1 MKFSDEFK
9 ITPKANETWFDTVLS
24 IDTKLFLDPR
34 LIEQFETGVFAG
46 AFDEITAYFKAG
58 FEEAA
63 KQLGGTDKN
72 RYQKIESFLAAP
84 EVEEICL
91 GFTSFGTAGSGAGS
105 GKAKVLREA
114 MSKAAG
120 LAVLA
125 PERFETLQLFQR
137 GIAED
142 TISDIVANVLRW
154 RLAEYTRQI
163 CKKYKIP
170 IIEKIRQRGRFD
182 PARQRWVPIKISAP
196 VNPYNGKQV
205 LLCPKDFLSQLPVIN
220 STSFWQHWFDTEV
233 ERLQLQF
240 GEDIKRSVD
249 KNTIVELALESF
261 STVEKFVEWV
271 SDQSFSAYDI
281 ENDPKGLLKWY
292 EATKEYAQNYLVK
305 FKGDPA
311 DDFGGFIDYLIAE
324 FDTFVNFNG
333 GWKLLYTDDGKPRS
347 EEICQL
353 AFLGIV
359 KFICYA
365 HDIDIAKEANIGRGP
380 VDFKFSRGQKY
391 SALVEMK
398 LLKNSRF
405 WSGLKKQL
413 PTYQKAEGVSV
424 GRFLVI
430 SFENDDIG
438 KILDIEAKTKEV
450 SDSLSYDIVSRV
462 VEAPFKPPSASNL
475 H

>member
-1 MKFSDEFK
+1 MKFSDEFG
-9 ITPKANETWFDTVLS
+9 IIPKASDSWFDTILS

-34 LIEQFETGVFAG
+34 LIEQFETGVFVG
-46 AFDEITAYFKAG
+46 AFDEITAYFRAG

-63 KQLGGTDKN
+63 KQLGSADKK
-72 RYQKIESFLAAP
+72 RFQKIESFLAAP
-84 EVEEICL
+84 EVEEVCL
-91 GFTSFGTAGSGAGS
+91 GYTSFGTAGSGAGS

-114 MSKAAG
+114 MTKAAS

-154 RLAEYTRQI
+154 RLAEYTQEI
-163 CKKYKIP
+163 CKEHGIDT
-170 IIEKIRQRGRFD
+170 IEKVRQRGKFD
-182 PARQRWVPIKISAP
+182 PDNQRWLPIKVCAP

-220 STSFWQHWFDTEV
+220 STSFWQHWFDSEV

-240 GEDIKRSVD
+240 GDDVKRNVD
-249 KNTIVELALESF
+249 KSTIVELAMDSF
-261 STVEKFVEWV
+261 STVEEFVAWV

-292 EATKEYAQNYLVK
+292 QATKDYVQNNFVE
-305 FKGDPA
+305 FINDPK
-311 DDFGGFIDYLIAE
+311 DDFGGFIDYLITE

-359 KFICYA
+359 KFICHA

-380 VDFKFSRGQKY
+380 VDFKFSRGRKL

-398 LLKNSRF
+398 LLKNGRF
-405 WSGLKKQL
+405 WSGLKNQL
-413 PTYQKAEGVSV
+413 PIYQKAEGVSV
-424 GRFLVI
+424 GRFLVV
-430 SFENDDIG
+430 SFEKDDIE

-450 SDSLSYDIVSRV
+450 SDELDFDIVSRV
-462 VEAPFKPPSASNL
+462 VEAPFKPPSASKI

>member
-1 MKFSDEFK
+1 MKFSDQFK
-9 ITPKANETWFDTVLS
+9 IFPQGNETWFDIILS

-34 LIEQFETGVFAG
+34 LIEQFEFGVFVG
-46 AFDEITAYFKAG
+46 AFDEITAYFKEG

-63 KQLGGTDKN
+63 KQLGSTDTK
-72 RYQKIESFLAAP
+72 RHQKIESFLAAP

-163 CKKYKIP
+163 CVEYNIP
-170 IIEKIRQRGRFD
+170 TVERIRQRGKFD
-182 PARQRWVPIKISAP
+182 LAKQRWVPIKIIAP
-196 VNPYNGKQV
+196 INPYNGKQV

-220 STSFWQHWFDTEV
+220 PKSFWQHWFDSEV

-240 GEDIKRSVD
+240 GDDVKRNVD
-249 KNTIVELALESF
+249 KNTIVELAMDSF
-261 STVEKFVEWV
+261 STVEEFVGWV
-271 SDQSFSAYDI
+271 SRQTFSAYDV

-292 EATKEYAQNYLVK
+292 EATKEYAQNDLVK

-311 DDFGGFIDYLIAE
+311 NDFGGFIDYLIEE

-333 GWKLLYTDDGKPRS
+333 GWKLLYSDSGKPRS

-359 KFICYA
+359 KFICYS

-380 VDFKFSRGQKY
+380 VDFKFSRGQKH

-405 WSGLKKQL
+405 WSGLQNQL
-413 PTYQKAEGVSV
+413 PTYQKAEGVTV
-424 GRFLVI
+424 GRFLVV
-430 SFENDDIG
+430 SFENDDIE
-438 KILDIEAKTKEV
+438 KILNIEARTKEV
-450 SDSLSYDIVSRV
+450 SEKLSYNIESRV
-462 VEAPFKPPSASNL
+462 VEAPFKPPSASII